1 LDSVGDYYSFWGARI
16 SFFYPSSEVWYAMLM
31 ALFCLAAIW
40 FISASEIAFFSLTPQ
55 DVKSVN
61 GNDLSRDKAVK
72 RLLQMPNRLLATILV
87 FSSFLN
93 VTLVVLSN
101 FIVSGI
107 VDFHGFGWFELLL
120 KIVIFTFLLLLFG
133 EIMPKL
139 YAAGNPLLVARK
151 TSFVIAFLEKVL
163 SPFSYFLAA
172 TSGLLNRLIIRKSR
186 QISMDEL
193 SHALELTSDEIKDE
207 KEILQG
213 IIRFGDKI
221 VADVMKPRVDI
232 VCMDI
237 RLTYKDALARIVE
250 SGYSR
255 IPVYAGTQDTIKGIL
270 YGKDLL
276 PYLNKPENFRWQSL
290 IRPAYFVP
298 ETKKID
304 DLLEEFK
311 TNKIHIAIVVDE
323 YGGTS
328 GLVTM
333 EDVLEEIVGEI
344 SDEYDTDERLY
355 VVLADNSIVFEAK
368 ILLNDFYKV
377 IGVEESE
384 FADVAG
390 EADTLAGL
398 ILEMKGDFPARR
410 EVITH
415 GRYSFQILEMDKRRI
430 QKIKYVL
437 LPE

>member
-1 LDSVGDYYSFWGARI
+1 MDSVDDYYSHWGNW
-16 SFFYPSSEVWYAMLM
+16 FFFTSPSPEAWLVILS
-31 ALFCLAAIW
+31 ALFCLVATA
-40 FISASEIAFFSLTPQ
+40 FISASEIAFFSLSPL
-55 DVKSVN
+55 DVKSVKV
-61 GNDLSRDKAVK
+61 GDTSRDRAIV
-72 RLLQMPNRLLATILV
+72 RLLQVPNRLLATVLI
-87 FSSFLN
+87 FSNFLN
-93 VTLVVLSN
+93 VTLVILAN
-101 FIVSGI
+101 FVVDSL
-107 VDFHGFGWFELLL
+107 VDFRGNGWVELFVKVVL
-120 KIVIFTFLLLLFG
+120 FTFLLLLFG

-139 YAAGNPLLVARK
+139 YAAGNPLRVARK
-151 TSFVIAFLEKVL
+151 TAPVIRVLERLL
-163 SPFSYFLAA
+163 SPFSTLLV
-172 TSGLLNRLIIRKSR
+172 SSNGLLNRLIIRKSR

-207 KEILQG
+207 KEILEG
-213 IIRFGDKI
+213 IIRFGDK
-221 VADVMKPRVDI
+221 VAADVMSPRVDM

-237 RLTYKDALARIVE
+237 RLTFKEALARIVE

-255 IPVYAGTQDTIKGIL
+255 IPVYTGTQDTIKGVL

-276 PYLNKPENFRWQSL
+276 PYLSKPENFRWQSL

-355 VVLADNSIVFEAK
+355 VRLSDDSIVFEAK

-377 IGVEESE
+377 TGVNESD
-384 FADVAG
+384 FSDVAG

-410 EVITH
+410 EVIVH

-430 QKIKYVL
+430 QKIKYIL